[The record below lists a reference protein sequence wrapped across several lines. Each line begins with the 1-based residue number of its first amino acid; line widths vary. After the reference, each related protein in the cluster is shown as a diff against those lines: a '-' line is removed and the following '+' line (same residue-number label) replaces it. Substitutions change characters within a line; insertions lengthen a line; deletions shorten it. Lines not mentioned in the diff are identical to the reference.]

1 MQPRTDPDRHIEDA
15 RASLVAHLGELGR
28 RFKTARAQ
36 LEAARAKLDVPSQH
50 IAAHPLPAVGI
61 AFALGA
67 LLAMRGGGKRDH
79 DDTGRG
85 LGRAALAGLVAIAVR
100 AAKDLAMRRFADVA
114 QDWWSQRQQASQV
127 SSSEY
132 RTSYNRGVEP
142 FFDH

>member
-1 MQPRTDPDRHIEDA
+1 MEVRTDPDRHIEDA

-28 RFKTARAQ
+28 RFRTARAQ
-36 LEAARAKLDVPSQH
+36 LDVPAH
-50 IAAHPLPAVGI
+50 ISSHPLPAVGV
-61 AFALGA
+61 AFAVGA
-67 LLAMRGGGKRDH
+67 LLGMRGAAKRRDPDAGG
-79 DDTGRG
+79 G
-85 LGRAALAGLVAIAVR
+85 LVRAAFAGLLALGFR

-114 QDWWSQRQQASQV
+114 QDWWMQRQQG

>member
-1 MQPRTDPDRHIEDA
+1 MEVRTDPDRHIEDA

-28 RFKTARAQ
+28 RFRTARAQ
-36 LEAARAKLDVPSQH
+36 LDAARARLEVPSQR
-50 IAAHPLPAVGI
+50 IAAHPLPAVGLALAAGVLLGGLRGGSRHRDADPERGLVRA
-61 AFALGA
+61 AFAG
-67 LLAMRGGGKRDH
+67 LLA
-79 DDTGRG
+79 
-85 LGRAALAGLVAIAVR
+85 LGFR

-114 QDWWSQRQQASQV
+114 QDWWTQRQQG

>member
-1 MQPRTDPDRHIEDA
+1 MEVRTDPDRHIEDA

-28 RFKTARAQ
+28 RFRTARAQ
-36 LEAARAKLDVPSQH
+36 LDAARARLEVPSQR
-50 IAAHPLPAVGI
+50 IAANPLPAVGI
-61 AFALGA
+61 ALAAGA
-67 LLAMRGGGKRDH
+67 LLGGLRGGSRHRDSAPE
-79 DDTGRG
+79 RG
-85 LGRAALAGLVAIAVR
+85 LVRAAFAGLLALGFR

-114 QDWWSQRQQASQV
+114 QDWWTQRQQG